1 MDKHKGRGWFIF
13 WCTAPAFLLFTI
25 FMVIPTVNI
34 FRMSLYKWGGFSNRR
49 TFIGFDNFKTL
60 FADAKFLQSFQN
72 TVLLIVLVS
81 VITIALALMYAAI
94 LSRRQLKG
102 QNFFRIVFYI
112 PNILSIV
119 IISAVFSAIYDSH
132 NGLLNSV
139 LALFK
144 GADAQPV
151 YWLGKQRIIIYS
163 LAGAMIWQAIGY
175 YMVMYMASMAAIPES
190 LYESAGLEGASG
202 LTQFFH
208 ITLPLI
214 WTNLRTTLTFFI
226 ISSINMSFMFVK
238 VMTDGGPDGSTEVF
252 LSYMYKQA
260 YTNSTYGYG
269 MAIGVVIFIFSFA
282 LSGIVNLITRRETL
296 EV

>member
-60 FADAKFLQSFQN
+60 FADSKFLQSFQN

-81 VITIALALMYAAI
+81 VVTIALALMYAAI
-94 LSRRQLKG
+94 LSRRNIKG

-151 YWLGKQRIIIYS
+151 YWLGNQRIIIYS

-269 MAIGVVIFIFSFA
+269 MAIGVVIFTFSFA

>member
-60 FADAKFLQSFQN
+60 FADSKFLQSFQN

-81 VITIALALMYAAI
+81 VVTIALALMYAAI
-94 LSRRQLKG
+94 LSRRSIKG

-151 YWLGKQRIIIYS
+151 YWLGNQRIIIYS

>member
-151 YWLGKQRIIIYS
+151 YWLGNQRIIIYS